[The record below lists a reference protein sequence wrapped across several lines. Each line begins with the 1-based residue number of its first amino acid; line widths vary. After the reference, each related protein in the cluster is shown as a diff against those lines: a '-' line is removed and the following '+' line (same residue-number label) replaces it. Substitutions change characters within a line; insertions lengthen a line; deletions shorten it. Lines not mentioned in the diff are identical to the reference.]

1 MQSNGDI
8 LNLNKDNQRLQ
19 QSDGNIKRAILRLK
33 NLTNAYFLV
42 LNEILY

>member
-19 QSDGNIKRAILRLK
+19 QSDGNIKRAILIDLK
-33 NLTNAYFLV
+33 IWQMLIFLF
-42 LNEILY
+42 